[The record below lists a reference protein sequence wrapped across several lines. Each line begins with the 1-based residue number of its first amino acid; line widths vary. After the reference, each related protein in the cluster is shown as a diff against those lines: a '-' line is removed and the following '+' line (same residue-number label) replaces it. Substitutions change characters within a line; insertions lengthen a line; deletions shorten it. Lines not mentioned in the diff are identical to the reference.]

1 MSFGGTR
8 GGCARHHYFHT
19 HVMQSVRSSHLL
31 FSSEISR
38 ASSARVSARS
48 LMGSPRCDY
57 TLIREV
63 ALPARTRCVRRQTIS
78 CRMSASGAVA
88 IVGFPPCPTHF
99 LMTHNTASLSHCSR
113 TCELRASNCN
123 ANTTSPPLRPVRT
136 RIFLFSADS
145 CSIDCLEKAS
155 QTQKARNGYSISS
168 LRFTVIADSCLFDC
182 LFPLKFTS
190 P

>member
-99 LMTHNTASLSHCSR
+99 LMTHKTASLSHCSR

-123 ANTTSPPLRPVRT
+123 ANTTSPSSGLFELMPSPSLPT
-136 RIFLFSADS
+136 RANLSA
-145 CSIDCLEKAS
+145 
-155 QTQKARNGYSISS
+155 SS
-168 LRFTVIADSCLFDC
+168 
-182 LFPLKFTS
+182 PLKLQHSDPIFPSLHDPST
-190 P
+190 PNVAP